1 MTNYQIRES
10 SDYYHGL
17 RLERKE
23 AQIQRALRSLLEER
37 SLLEDNQLSFLFN
50 QKPEQNISINTVLD
64 SILTNEIV
72 KISEIQNINF
82 TLYDIDGSL
91 IGSTVSDEE
100 TESLSNQ
107 VLTDLEKSEDSK
119 IVITKSDD
127 ETLLR
132 SSFSYI
138 FNINE
143 KKLIS
148 LCAAVECIHS
158 YSLIHDDLPAMDD
171 DELRRGNP
179 TTHKKFDEA
188 TAILAGDALQP
199 FAFELISTIKTT
211 DRNIVQMISSLSEAC
226 GYLGMVG
233 GQIKDINSNQ
243 IKDVESL
250 DSMHS
255 EKTGRLIQ
263 ASIETAG
270 ILSGLSASDIESLK
284 EYGGKIGLAFQIQDD
299 IIDIESPASVSGKD
313 QGSDIGK
320 DKTTY
325 PSLVGLEASKV
336 RAQELSNDA
345 KKILQPI
352 NKNTDNLDKL
362 ADYIVSRKA

>member
-1 MTNYQIRES
+1 MSEF
-10 SDYYHGL
+10 
-17 RLERKE
+17 EK
-23 AQIQRALRSLLEER
+23 LLESYQAR
-37 SLLEDNQLSFLFN
+37 VN
-50 QKPEQNISINTVLD
+50 QKLEVLLPDDD
-64 SILTNEIV
+64 SIL
-72 KISEIQNINF
+72 ISAMRYSVLNGGKRLRPILAYLTGELNDTEAEYID
-82 TLYDIDGSL
+82 TLASSL
-91 IGSTVSDEE
+91 E
-100 TESLSNQ
+100 
-107 VLTDLEKSEDSK
+107 
-119 IVITKSDD
+119 
-127 ETLLR
+127 
-132 SSFSYI
+132 
-138 FNINE
+138 
-143 KKLIS
+143 LIH
-148 LCAAVECIHS
+148 C

-199 FAFELISTIKTT
+199 LAFELISTIKTSN
-211 DRNIVQMISSLSEAC
+211 RNKVQMIGSLSEAC

>member
-1 MTNYQIRES
+1 MSEFEKLLGSYQARV
-10 SDYYHGL
+10 
-17 RLERKE
+17 
-23 AQIQRALRSLLEER
+23 
-37 SLLEDNQLSFLFN
+37 N
-50 QKPEQNISINTVLD
+50 QKLEVLLPHDD
-64 SILTNEIV
+64 SILTSAMRYSVLNGGKRLRPILAYLTGELNDT
-72 KISEIQNINF
+72 EAEYMD
-82 TLYDIDGSL
+82 TLASSL
-91 IGSTVSDEE
+91 E
-100 TESLSNQ
+100 
-107 VLTDLEKSEDSK
+107 
-119 IVITKSDD
+119 
-127 ETLLR
+127 
-132 SSFSYI
+132 
-138 FNINE
+138 
-143 KKLIS
+143 LIH
-148 LCAAVECIHS
+148 C

-199 FAFELISTIKTT
+199 LAFELISTIKTS
-211 DRNIVQMISSLSEAC
+211 DRNKVQMISSLSEAC

>member
-1 MTNYQIRES
+1 MSEFEKLLGSYQARVNQ
-10 SDYYHGL
+10 
-17 RLERKE
+17 K
-23 AQIQRALRSLLEER
+23 
-37 SLLEDNQLSFLFN
+37 LEDLL
-50 QKPEQNISINTVLD
+50 PDDD
-64 SILTNEIV
+64 ST
-72 KISEIQNINF
+72 
-82 TLYDIDGSL
+82 
-91 IGSTVSDEE
+91 
-100 TESLSNQ
+100 
-107 VLTDLEKSEDSK
+107 
-119 IVITKSDD
+119 
-127 ETLLR
+127 
-132 SSFSYI
+132 
-138 FNINE
+138 
-143 KKLIS
+143 LIS
-148 LCAAVECIHS
+148 AMRYSVLNGGKRLRPILAYLTGELNDTEAEYIDTLASSLELIHC

-199 FAFELISTIKTT
+199 LAFELISTIKTS
-211 DRNIVQMISSLSEAC
+211 DRNKVQMISSLSEAC

-284 EYGGKIGLAFQIQDD
+284 EYGEKIGLAFQIQDD

>member
-1 MTNYQIRES
+1 MSEF
-10 SDYYHGL
+10 
-17 RLERKE
+17 EK
-23 AQIQRALRSLLEER
+23 LLESYQAR
-37 SLLEDNQLSFLFN
+37 VN
-50 QKPEQNISINTVLD
+50 QKLEVLLPDDD
-64 SILTNEIV
+64 SIL
-72 KISEIQNINF
+72 ISAMRYSVLNGGKRLRPILAYLTGELNDTEAEYID
-82 TLYDIDGSL
+82 TLASSL
-91 IGSTVSDEE
+91 E
-100 TESLSNQ
+100 
-107 VLTDLEKSEDSK
+107 
-119 IVITKSDD
+119 
-127 ETLLR
+127 
-132 SSFSYI
+132 
-138 FNINE
+138 
-143 KKLIS
+143 LIH
-148 LCAAVECIHS
+148 C

-199 FAFELISTIKTT
+199 LAFELISTIKTS
-211 DRNIVQMISSLSEAC
+211 DRNKVQMISSLSEAC

-284 EYGGKIGLAFQIQDD
+284 EYGEKIGLAFQIQDD

>member
-1 MTNYQIRES
+1 MSEF
-10 SDYYHGL
+10 
-17 RLERKE
+17 EK
-23 AQIQRALRSLLEER
+23 LLESYQAR
-37 SLLEDNQLSFLFN
+37 VN
-50 QKPEQNISINTVLD
+50 QKLEVLLPDDD
-64 SILTNEIV
+64 SIL
-72 KISEIQNINF
+72 ISAMRYSVLNGGKRLRPILAYLTGELNDTEAEYID
-82 TLYDIDGSL
+82 TLASSL
-91 IGSTVSDEE
+91 E
-100 TESLSNQ
+100 
-107 VLTDLEKSEDSK
+107 
-119 IVITKSDD
+119 
-127 ETLLR
+127 
-132 SSFSYI
+132 
-138 FNINE
+138 
-143 KKLIS
+143 LIH
-148 LCAAVECIHS
+148 C

-199 FAFELISTIKTT
+199 LAFELISSIKTS
-211 DRNIVQMISSLSEAC
+211 DRNKVQMISSLSEAC

>member
-1 MTNYQIRES
+1 MSEFEKLLGSYQARV
-10 SDYYHGL
+10 
-17 RLERKE
+17 
-23 AQIQRALRSLLEER
+23 
-37 SLLEDNQLSFLFN
+37 N
-50 QKPEQNISINTVLD
+50 QKLEVLLPHDD
-64 SILTNEIV
+64 SILTSAMRYSVLNGGKRLRPILAYLTAELNDT
-72 KISEIQNINF
+72 EAEYMD
-82 TLYDIDGSL
+82 TLASSL
-91 IGSTVSDEE
+91 E
-100 TESLSNQ
+100 
-107 VLTDLEKSEDSK
+107 
-119 IVITKSDD
+119 
-127 ETLLR
+127 
-132 SSFSYI
+132 
-138 FNINE
+138 
-143 KKLIS
+143 LIH
-148 LCAAVECIHS
+148 C

-199 FAFELISTIKTT
+199 LAFELISTIKTT
-211 DRNIVQMISSLSEAC
+211 DRNKVQMINSLSKAC

-270 ILSGLSASDIESLK
+270 ILSGLSPSDIESLK

-336 RAQELSNDA
+336 RAHELSKDA

-352 NKNTDNLDKL
+352 NKNTDNLAML

>member
-1 MTNYQIRES
+1 MSEF
-10 SDYYHGL
+10 
-17 RLERKE
+17 EK
-23 AQIQRALRSLLEER
+23 LLESYQAR
-37 SLLEDNQLSFLFN
+37 VN
-50 QKPEQNISINTVLD
+50 QKLEVLLPDDD
-64 SILTNEIV
+64 SIL
-72 KISEIQNINF
+72 ISAMRYSVLNGGKRLRPILAYLTGELNDTEAEYID
-82 TLYDIDGSL
+82 TLASSL
-91 IGSTVSDEE
+91 E
-100 TESLSNQ
+100 
-107 VLTDLEKSEDSK
+107 
-119 IVITKSDD
+119 
-127 ETLLR
+127 
-132 SSFSYI
+132 
-138 FNINE
+138 
-143 KKLIS
+143 LIH
-148 LCAAVECIHS
+148 C

-199 FAFELISTIKTT
+199 LAFELISTIKTS
-211 DRNIVQMISSLSEAC
+211 DRNKVQMISSLSEAC

-299 IIDIESPASVSGKD
+299 IIDIESPTSVSGKD

>member
-1 MTNYQIRES
+1 MSEFEKLLGSYQARV
-10 SDYYHGL
+10 
-17 RLERKE
+17 
-23 AQIQRALRSLLEER
+23 
-37 SLLEDNQLSFLFN
+37 N
-50 QKPEQNISINTVLD
+50 QKLEVLLPDDD
-64 SILTNEIV
+64 SILTSAMRYSVLNGGKRLRPILAYLTGELNDT
-72 KISEIQNINF
+72 EAEYMD
-82 TLYDIDGSL
+82 TLASSL
-91 IGSTVSDEE
+91 E
-100 TESLSNQ
+100 
-107 VLTDLEKSEDSK
+107 
-119 IVITKSDD
+119 
-127 ETLLR
+127 
-132 SSFSYI
+132 
-138 FNINE
+138 
-143 KKLIS
+143 LIH
-148 LCAAVECIHS
+148 C

-199 FAFELISTIKTT
+199 FAFELISTIKTS
-211 DRNIVQMISSLSEAC
+211 DGNKVQMINSLSKAC

-270 ILSGLSASDIESLK
+270 ILSGLSPSDIDSLK

-336 RAQELSNDA
+336 KAQELSNDA

>member
-1 MTNYQIRES
+1 MSEF
-10 SDYYHGL
+10 
-17 RLERKE
+17 EK
-23 AQIQRALRSLLEER
+23 LLESYQAR
-37 SLLEDNQLSFLFN
+37 VN
-50 QKPEQNISINTVLD
+50 QKLEVLLPDDD
-64 SILTNEIV
+64 SIL
-72 KISEIQNINF
+72 ISAMRYSVLNGGKRLRPILAYLTGELNDTEAEYID
-82 TLYDIDGSL
+82 TLASSL
-91 IGSTVSDEE
+91 E
-100 TESLSNQ
+100 
-107 VLTDLEKSEDSK
+107 
-119 IVITKSDD
+119 
-127 ETLLR
+127 
-132 SSFSYI
+132 
-138 FNINE
+138 
-143 KKLIS
+143 LIH
-148 LCAAVECIHS
+148 C

-199 FAFELISTIKTT
+199 LAFELISTIKTS
-211 DRNIVQMISSLSEAC
+211 DRNKVQMISSLSEAC

-336 RAQELSNDA
+336 KAQELSNDA

>member
-1 MTNYQIRES
+1 MSEFEKLLGSYQARV
-10 SDYYHGL
+10 
-17 RLERKE
+17 
-23 AQIQRALRSLLEER
+23 
-37 SLLEDNQLSFLFN
+37 N
-50 QKPEQNISINTVLD
+50 QKLEVLLPPDD
-64 SILTNEIV
+64 SILTSAMRYSVLNGGKRLRPILAYLTAELNDT
-72 KISEIQNINF
+72 EAEYMD
-82 TLYDIDGSL
+82 TLASSL
-91 IGSTVSDEE
+91 E
-100 TESLSNQ
+100 
-107 VLTDLEKSEDSK
+107 
-119 IVITKSDD
+119 
-127 ETLLR
+127 
-132 SSFSYI
+132 
-138 FNINE
+138 
-143 KKLIS
+143 LIH
-148 LCAAVECIHS
+148 C

>member
-1 MTNYQIRES
+1 MSEF
-10 SDYYHGL
+10 
-17 RLERKE
+17 EK
-23 AQIQRALRSLLEER
+23 LLESYQAR
-37 SLLEDNQLSFLFN
+37 VN
-50 QKPEQNISINTVLD
+50 QKLEVLLPDDD
-64 SILTNEIV
+64 SIL
-72 KISEIQNINF
+72 ISAMRYSVLNGGKRLRPILAYLTGELNDTEAEYID
-82 TLYDIDGSL
+82 TLASSL
-91 IGSTVSDEE
+91 E
-100 TESLSNQ
+100 
-107 VLTDLEKSEDSK
+107 
-119 IVITKSDD
+119 
-127 ETLLR
+127 
-132 SSFSYI
+132 
-138 FNINE
+138 
-143 KKLIS
+143 LIH
-148 LCAAVECIHS
+148 C

-199 FAFELISTIKTT
+199 LAFELISTIKTS
-211 DRNIVQMISSLSEAC
+211 DRNKVQMISSLSEAC

-325 PSLVGLEASKV
+325 TSLVGLEASKV
-336 RAQELSNDA
+336 KAQELSNDA

>member
-1 MTNYQIRES
+1 MSEF
-10 SDYYHGL
+10 
-17 RLERKE
+17 EK
-23 AQIQRALRSLLEER
+23 LLESYQAR
-37 SLLEDNQLSFLFN
+37 VN
-50 QKPEQNISINTVLD
+50 QKLEVLLPEDD
-64 SILTNEIV
+64 SIL
-72 KISEIQNINF
+72 ISAMRYSVLNGGKRLRPILAYLTGELNDTEAEYID
-82 TLYDIDGSL
+82 TLASSL
-91 IGSTVSDEE
+91 E
-100 TESLSNQ
+100 
-107 VLTDLEKSEDSK
+107 
-119 IVITKSDD
+119 
-127 ETLLR
+127 
-132 SSFSYI
+132 
-138 FNINE
+138 
-143 KKLIS
+143 LIH
-148 LCAAVECIHS
+148 C

-199 FAFELISTIKTT
+199 LAFELISTIKTS
-211 DRNIVQMISSLSEAC
+211 DRNKVQMINSLSEAC

>member
-1 MTNYQIRES
+1 MSDFEKLLGSYQARV
-10 SDYYHGL
+10 
-17 RLERKE
+17 
-23 AQIQRALRSLLEER
+23 
-37 SLLEDNQLSFLFN
+37 N
-50 QKPEQNISINTVLD
+50 QKLEVLLPDDD
-64 SILTNEIV
+64 SILTSAMRYSVLNGGKRLRPILAYLTGELNDTEAEYID
-72 KISEIQNINF
+72 
-82 TLYDIDGSL
+82 TLASSL
-91 IGSTVSDEE
+91 E
-100 TESLSNQ
+100 
-107 VLTDLEKSEDSK
+107 
-119 IVITKSDD
+119 
-127 ETLLR
+127 
-132 SSFSYI
+132 
-138 FNINE
+138 
-143 KKLIS
+143 LIH
-148 LCAAVECIHS
+148 C

-199 FAFELISTIKTT
+199 LAFELISTIKTS
-211 DRNIVQMISSLSEAC
+211 DRNKVQMISSLSQAC